1 MTAFFMKIFI
11 ERSDFM
17 SQKKEL
23 KIISST
29 NVEVREINW
38 LWYPFIPR
46 GKVTILQGD
55 PGEGKSTFMLTLAA
69 YLTRGEALPFTDCGE
84 PPDPITV
91 LYQSTEDDY
100 DDTIVP
106 RFIKAGG
113 IRDRLAFIDESEYP
127 LTFDDDRILEGI
139 KQTGAKLLVLDP
151 LASYIGDCS
160 LNASNEVRQKF
171 NALINAA
178 RETDCA
184 IVVVNHMNKMPGLK
198 AIYRTPGSIDVAG
211 AVRSILLLARD
222 PDEEDKRYL
231 VQTKMNLA
239 SKGDALEFRIEDDG
253 IKFTGIT
260 DKTADEILRKQDFV
274 SGIGRPDVKLQEAKE
289 VIEEL
294 LAAGTAVPAEDC
306 EAVLKKNGIRRSTA
320 QTAKRELGI
329 ESVRIQ
335 DRWYWKLP
343 ETDEG

>member
-1 MTAFFMKIFI
+1 
-11 ERSDFM
+11 M

-69 YLTRGEALPFTDCGE
+69 YLTRGEALPFADCGE

-239 SKGDALEFRIEDDG
+239 SKGDALEFRIEDCG

-294 LAAGTAVPAEDC
+294 LAAGAAVPAEDC
-306 EAVLKKNGIRRSTA
+306 EAVLKNNGVRRSTA

>member
-1 MTAFFMKIFI
+1 
-11 ERSDFM
+11 M

-239 SKGDALEFRIEDDG
+239 SKGDALEFRIEDGG

-294 LAAGTAVPAEDC
+294 LAAGAAVPAENC

-335 DRWYWKLP
+335 ERWYWKLP

>member
-1 MTAFFMKIFI
+1 
-11 ERSDFM
+11 M

-69 YLTRGEALPFTDCGE
+69 YLTRGEALPYTDCGE

-253 IKFTGIT
+253 IKFTGII

-294 LAAGTAVPAEDC
+294 LAAGAAVPAEDC
-306 EAVLKKNGIRRSTA
+306 EAVLKNNGVRRSTG

-329 ESVRIQ
+329 VSVKIQ

>member
-1 MTAFFMKIFI
+1 
-11 ERSDFM
+11 M

-139 KQTGAKLLVLDP
+139 KQTEAKLLVLDP

-239 SKGDALEFRIEDDG
+239 SKGDALEFRIEDGG

-294 LAAGTAVPAEDC
+294 LAAGAAVPAEDC
-306 EAVLKKNGIRRSTA
+306 EAVLKNNGVRRSTA

>member
-1 MTAFFMKIFI
+1 
-11 ERSDFM
+11 M
-17 SQKKEL
+17 SFLTKL
-23 KIISST
+23 KLT
-29 NVEVREINW
+29 
-38 LWYPFIPR
+38 IP
-46 GKVTILQGD
+46 
-55 PGEGKSTFMLTLAA
+55 
-69 YLTRGEALPFTDCGE
+69 
-84 PPDPITV
+84 
-91 LYQSTEDDY
+91 DDY

-113 IRDRLAFIDESEYP
+113 FRERLAFIDESEYP

-239 SKGDALEFRIEDDG
+239 SKGDALEFRIEDGG

-294 LAAGTAVPAEDC
+294 LAAGAAVPAEDC
-306 EAVLKKNGIRRSTA
+306 EAVLKNNGVRRSTA

>member
-1 MTAFFMKIFI
+1 
-11 ERSDFM
+11 M

-239 SKGDALEFRIEDDG
+239 SKGDALEFRIDDGG

-294 LAAGTAVPAEDC
+294 LAAGAAVPAEDC

-320 QTAKRELGI
+320 QSAKRELGI

>member
-1 MTAFFMKIFI
+1 
-11 ERSDFM
+11 M

-127 LTFDDDRILEGI
+127 LTFDDERILEGI

-171 NALINAA
+171 NALINA
-178 RETDCA
+178 DKCCKG
-184 IVVVNHMNKMPGLK
+184 NGLCD
-198 AIYRTPGSIDVAG
+198 RG
-211 AVRSILLLARD
+211 
-222 PDEEDKRYL
+222 
-231 VQTKMNLA
+231 
-239 SKGDALEFRIEDDG
+239 
-253 IKFTGIT
+253 
-260 DKTADEILRKQDFV
+260 RKPHEQD
-274 SGIGRPDVKLQEAKE
+274 
-289 VIEEL
+289 
-294 LAAGTAVPAEDC
+294 AGT
-306 EAVLKKNGIRRSTA
+306 
-320 QTAKRELGI
+320 
-329 ESVRIQ
+329 
-335 DRWYWKLP
+335 
-343 ETDEG
+343 

>member
-1 MTAFFMKIFI
+1 
-11 ERSDFM
+11 M

-239 SKGDALEFRIEDDG
+239 SKGDALEFRIEDGG

-294 LAAGTAVPAEDC
+294 LAAGAAVPAEDC

>member
-1 MTAFFMKIFI
+1 
-11 ERSDFM
+11 M

-55 PGEGKSTFMLTLAA
+55 PGEGKSTFMLTLTA
-69 YLTRGEALPFTDCGE
+69 YLTRGESLPFTGCGE

-113 IRDRLAFIDESEYP
+113 FRERLAFIDESEYP

-239 SKGDALEFRIEDDG
+239 SKGDALEFRIEDGG

-294 LAAGTAVPAEDC
+294 LAAGTAVPAEEC

>member
-1 MTAFFMKIFI
+1 
-11 ERSDFM
+11 M

-29 NVEVREINW
+29 DVEVREINW

-222 PDEEDKRYL
+222 PDEEEKRYL
-231 VQTKMNLA
+231 VQTKMNLV
-239 SKGDALEFRIEDDG
+239 SKGDALEFRLEDGG

-329 ESVRIQ
+329 VSIKIQ

-343 ETDEG
+343 EADEE

>member
-1 MTAFFMKIFI
+1 
-11 ERSDFM
+11 M

-184 IVVVNHMNKMPGLK
+184 IVVVNHMNKMQGLK

-239 SKGDALEFRIEDDG
+239 SKGDALEFRIEDGG

-294 LAAGTAVPAEDC
+294 LAAGAAVPAEDC
-306 EAVLKKNGIRRSTA
+306 EAVLKNNGVRRSTG

-343 ETDEG
+343 ETEEG

>member
-1 MTAFFMKIFI
+1 
-11 ERSDFM
+11 M

-139 KQTGAKLLVLDP
+139 KQTEAKLLVLDP

-239 SKGDALEFRIEDDG
+239 SKGDALEFRIDDGG

-294 LAAGTAVPAEDC
+294 LAAGAAVPAEDC
-306 EAVLKKNGIRRSTA
+306 EAVLKNNGVRRSTG

-329 ESVRIQ
+329 VSVKIQ

>member
-1 MTAFFMKIFI
+1 
-11 ERSDFM
+11 M

-127 LTFDDDRILEGI
+127 LTFDDDQILEGI

-239 SKGDALEFRIEDDG
+239 SKGDALEFRIEDGG

-294 LAAGTAVPAEDC
+294 LAAGTAVPAEEC

>member
-1 MTAFFMKIFI
+1 
-11 ERSDFM
+11 M

-294 LAAGTAVPAEDC
+294 LAAGAAVPAEDC

>member
-1 MTAFFMKIFI
+1 
-11 ERSDFM
+11 M

-69 YLTRGEALPFTDCGE
+69 YLTRGEDLPFTDCGE

-239 SKGDALEFRIEDDG
+239 SKGDALEFSIEDGG

-294 LAAGTAVPAEDC
+294 LAAGAAVPAEDC

>member
-1 MTAFFMKIFI
+1 
-11 ERSDFM
+11 M

-29 NVEVREINW
+29 NVEVRKINW

-127 LTFDDDRILEGI
+127 LTFDDERILEGI

-239 SKGDALEFRIEDDG
+239 SKGDALEFRIEDGG

>member
-1 MTAFFMKIFI
+1 
-11 ERSDFM
+11 M

-239 SKGDALEFRIEDDG
+239 SKGDALEFRIDDG
-253 IKFTGIT
+253 CIKFTGIT
-260 DKTADEILRKQDFV
+260 DKTAYEILRKQDFV

-294 LAAGTAVPAEDC
+294 LAAGAAVPAEDC
-306 EAVLKKNGIRRSTA
+306 EAVLKNNGVRRSTG

-329 ESVRIQ
+329 VSVKIQ

>member
-1 MTAFFMKIFI
+1 
-11 ERSDFM
+11 M

-294 LAAGTAVPAEDC
+294 LAAGAAVPAEDC
-306 EAVLKKNGIRRSTA
+306 EAVLKNNGVRRSTA

>member
-1 MTAFFMKIFI
+1 
-11 ERSDFM
+11 M

-113 IRDRLAFIDESEYP
+113 FRDRLAFIDESEYP

-239 SKGDALEFRIEDDG
+239 SKGDALEFRIEDGG

-306 EAVLKKNGIRRSTA
+306 EAALKKNGIRRSTA

-329 ESVRIQ
+329 VSVKIQ

>member
-1 MTAFFMKIFI
+1 
-11 ERSDFM
+11 M

-55 PGEGKSTFMLTLAA
+55 PGEGKSTFMLTLTA
-69 YLTRGEALPFTDCGE
+69 YLTRGESLPFTGCGE

-239 SKGDALEFRIEDDG
+239 SKGDALEFRIEDGG

-294 LAAGTAVPAEDC
+294 LAAGTAVPAEEC

>member
-1 MTAFFMKIFI
+1 MQINIF

-69 YLTRGEALPFTDCGE
+69 YLTRGEALPYTDCGE
-84 PPDPITV
+84 PPDPVTV

-106 RFIKAGG
+106 RFLKAGG

-239 SKGDALEFRIEDDG
+239 SKGDALEFRIEDGG

-306 EAVLKKNGIRRSTA
+306 EAILAKNGIRRSTA
-320 QTAKRELGI
+320 QSAKRELGI
-329 ESVRIQ
+329 ESIRMQ
-335 DRWYWKLP
+335 NQWYWKLP
-343 ETDEG
+343 EAPEGM

>member
-1 MTAFFMKIFI
+1 
-11 ERSDFM
+11 M

-239 SKGDALEFRIEDDG
+239 SKGDALEFRIEDGG
-253 IKFTGIT
+253 IKFTSIT

>member
-1 MTAFFMKIFI
+1 
-11 ERSDFM
+11 M

-253 IKFTGIT
+253 IKFTGII

-294 LAAGTAVPAEDC
+294 LAAGAAVPAEDC
-306 EAVLKKNGIRRSTA
+306 EAVLKNNGVRRSTA

>member
-1 MTAFFMKIFI
+1 
-11 ERSDFM
+11 M

-239 SKGDALEFRIEDDG
+239 SKGDALEFRIEDGG

-294 LAAGTAVPAEDC
+294 LAAGAAVPAEDC
-306 EAVLKKNGIRRSTA
+306 EAVLKNNGVRRSTA

>member
-1 MTAFFMKIFI
+1 
-11 ERSDFM
+11 M

-55 PGEGKSTFMLTLAA
+55 PGEGKSTFMLTLTA
-69 YLTRGEALPFTDCGE
+69 YLTRGESLPFTGCGE

-113 IRDRLAFIDESEYP
+113 FRERLAFIDESEYP

-239 SKGDALEFRIEDDG
+239 SKGDALEFSIEDGG

-274 SGIGRPDVKLQEAKE
+274 MGIGRPDVKLQEAKE

-294 LAAGTAVPAEDC
+294 LAAGTAVPAEEC

>member
-1 MTAFFMKIFI
+1 
-11 ERSDFM
+11 M

-222 PDEEDKRYL
+222 PDEEDNRYL

-239 SKGDALEFRIEDDG
+239 SKGDSLEFRIEDGG

-329 ESVRIQ
+329 VSIKIQ

>member
-1 MTAFFMKIFI
+1 
-11 ERSDFM
+11 M

-69 YLTRGEALPFTDCGE
+69 YLTRGEVLPFTDCGE

-127 LTFDDDRILEGI
+127 LTFDDERILEGI

>member
-1 MTAFFMKIFI
+1 
-11 ERSDFM
+11 M

-69 YLTRGEALPFTDCGE
+69 YLTRGESLPFTDCGE

-239 SKGDALEFRIEDDG
+239 SKGDALEFRIEDG
-253 IKFTGIT
+253 GMKFTGIT

-294 LAAGTAVPAEDC
+294 LAAGAAVPAEDC
-306 EAVLKKNGIRRSTA
+306 EAVLKNNGVRRSTA

>member
-1 MTAFFMKIFI
+1 
-11 ERSDFM
+11 M

-55 PGEGKSTFMLTLAA
+55 PGEGKSTFMLTLTA
-69 YLTRGEALPFTDCGE
+69 YLTRGESLPFTGCGE

-113 IRDRLAFIDESEYP
+113 FRERLAFIDESEYP

-239 SKGDALEFRIEDDG
+239 SKGDALEFRIEDGG

>member
-1 MTAFFMKIFI
+1 
-11 ERSDFM
+11 M

-239 SKGDALEFRIEDDG
+239 SKGDALEFRIDDGG

-294 LAAGTAVPAEDC
+294 LAAGAAVPAEDC

>member
-1 MTAFFMKIFI
+1 
-11 ERSDFM
+11 M

-55 PGEGKSTFMLTLAA
+55 PGEGKSTFMLTLTA
-69 YLTRGEALPFTDCGE
+69 YLTRGESLPFTGCGE

-113 IRDRLAFIDESEYP
+113 FRERLAFIDESEYP

-239 SKGDALEFRIEDDG
+239 SKGDALEFRIDDGG

-294 LAAGTAVPAEDC
+294 LAAGAAVPAEDC
-306 EAVLKKNGIRRSTA
+306 EAVLKNNGVRRSTG

-329 ESVRIQ
+329 VSVKIQ

>member
-1 MTAFFMKIFI
+1 
-11 ERSDFM
+11 M

-69 YLTRGEALPFTDCGE
+69 YLTRGEALPYTDCGE

-239 SKGDALEFRIEDDG
+239 SKGDALEFRLEDGG

-294 LAAGTAVPAEDC
+294 LAAGAAVPAEDC

>member
-1 MTAFFMKIFI
+1 
-11 ERSDFM
+11 M

-29 NVEVREINW
+29 NVEVRKINW

-91 LYQSTEDDY
+91 LYQSTEDAY

-127 LTFDDDRILEGI
+127 LTFDDERILEGI

-239 SKGDALEFRIEDDG
+239 SKGDALEFRIEDGG

>member
-1 MTAFFMKIFI
+1 
-11 ERSDFM
+11 M

-239 SKGDALEFRIEDDG
+239 SKGDALEFRIEDGG
-253 IKFTGIT
+253 IKFIGIT

-329 ESVRIQ
+329 ESVRIH

>member
-1 MTAFFMKIFI
+1 
-11 ERSDFM
+11 M

-69 YLTRGEALPFTDCGE
+69 NLTRGEALPYTDCGE

-239 SKGDALEFRIEDDG
+239 SKGDALEFRIEDGG

>member
-1 MTAFFMKIFI
+1 
-11 ERSDFM
+11 M

-239 SKGDALEFRIEDDG
+239 SKGDALEFRIEDGG

-260 DKTADEILRKQDFV
+260 NKTADEILRKQDFV

-294 LAAGTAVPAEDC
+294 LAAGTSVPAEDC

-335 DRWYWKLP
+335 DRWYWKLT